1 MEGVENVIPISLEKW
16 RDYVDSDS
24 ELFWFEDTPLGQ
36 ESLKVSKDN
45 NLPLN
50 IKTFAHMD
58 FNKKYGHGNVQLNY
72 LNQDG
77 YRYISI
83 LHTRESLGRIEKY
96 YQIAHSLEANLY
108 KNKTLIDEKQLN
120 KIREKYKSKG
130 GKQAPKEE

>member
-1 MEGVENVIPISLEKW
+1 MAIWYISKSKRKLEGVENVIPISLEKW

-77 YRYISI
+77 SMI
-83 LHTRESLGRIEKY
+83 LLVSGF
-96 YQIAHSLEANLY
+96 
-108 KNKTLIDEKQLN
+108 
-120 KIREKYKSKG
+120 
-130 GKQAPKEE
+130 APTPC